1 MISMKYSNELS
12 VVKTAVK
19 SSYEPAKALAVALSV
34 LLQAVFALLQAVV
47 SDVKAYYKSDK
58 RVQDTEAVVT
68 TVKEIKAKANKAY
81 SSVQKF
87 ASNLGVS
94 VIMAYNK
101 AYEKVTT
108 LTSQTKESSTDT
120 DTDKSI

>member
-1 MISMKYSNELS
+1 MKYSNELS